1 MGERNKTTDETNGV
15 GKSTMIDSINYL
27 LGSSCPVELKK
38 SNAIKKSKIILV
50 LEVQNEDNILFLA
63 RNFSN
68 NEKGYILEDN
78 ELNFNLDTWKEFE
91 DEEYK
96 SYINDEIIC
105 LKKNEPSF
113 ASLKEY
119 IIRDERKGFNDI
131 SLPNRSGEDISKIFC
146 YLFDLPLDFE
156 NKINLIKSDWIKLQ
170 EKIKFIESMKNEI
183 VELKTRQKSLKNDLR
198 EIDKK
203 IKTLDIVESMD
214 DFVRKYKQYRKEYSD
229 LQNEI
234 YELEFIKKQ
243 YEKNIENLIEKVE
256 QIKKFNDVEQ
266 FYKQLIDYFPNKI
279 SKSKDEVQDF
289 YEFMVENRGAYFTL
303 RIKETIMEIKELK
316 KKLQNTKFKLEI
328 YSKSFKKSDIINDIN
343 AINSEKDIIY
353 KELNQVEGK
362 INFYEQKNKINSDI
376 AKIKQEVMRELL
388 VYQERFE
395 LYKETMDEI
404 NDIFNS
410 LVNETYEE
418 QGLLEFEM
426 NVKTGLKNNTGR
438 ILVTCKI
445 DDEGSHG
452 RNYMKVNMFD
462 LTWFINRLTYN
473 LNNIGFLIH
482 DGSYSKPDKNP
493 KGRLLKYV
501 DEGLE
506 GLEKGQYI
514 VTLNIDEL
522 NDQDILYFDKK
533 KKIIAKFK
541 RGNNHQDR
549 FLGIKINNKIIS
561 N

>member
-289 YEFMVENRGAYFTL
+289 YEFMVENR
-303 RIKETIMEIKELK
+303 
-316 KKLQNTKFKLEI
+316 
-328 YSKSFKKSDIINDIN
+328 
-343 AINSEKDIIY
+343 
-353 KELNQVEGK
+353 
-362 INFYEQKNKINSDI
+362 
-376 AKIKQEVMRELL
+376 
-388 VYQERFE
+388 
-395 LYKETMDEI
+395 
-404 NDIFNS
+404 
-410 LVNETYEE
+410 
-418 QGLLEFEM
+418 
-426 NVKTGLKNNTGR
+426 
-438 ILVTCKI
+438 
-445 DDEGSHG
+445 
-452 RNYMKVNMFD
+452 
-462 LTWFINRLTYN
+462 
-473 LNNIGFLIH
+473 
-482 DGSYSKPDKNP
+482 
-493 KGRLLKYV
+493 
-501 DEGLE
+501 
-506 GLEKGQYI
+506 
-514 VTLNIDEL
+514 
-522 NDQDILYFDKK
+522 
-533 KKIIAKFK
+533 
-541 RGNNHQDR
+541 
-549 FLGIKINNKIIS
+549 
-561 N
+561 